1 MKNKIKTVLSQ
12 EKETELA
19 IELFDLEIRR
29 EIAEQASRDPNRSM
43 RERNRR
49 DAEAEKLAAQFER
62 LAKIAEGET
71 LTREKPKGEA
81 YSLAEYYLQR
91 YPDGSLKVSKEGV
104 PSMMA
109 FARTLVDLD
118 VNDMIVTNS
127 GKLEVESVGNLS
139 IAMALNG
146 KAIKEY
152 TLAKLTTGFKRAKA
166 DLKN

>member
-1 MKNKIKTVLSQ
+1 MNKIKNSMSP
-12 EKETELA
+12 EKEDDISIQMFNVLVQK
-19 IELFDLEIRR
+19 
-29 EIAEQASRDPNRSM
+29 EIAVNASRDPNRSM

-91 YPDGSLKVSKEGV
+91 YPEGSLKVSKEGV
-104 PSMMA
+104 PSLMA

-118 VNDMIVTNS
+118 ENDLIVTNS

-152 TLAKLTTGFKRAKA
+152 SLAQLNTGFKRAKA